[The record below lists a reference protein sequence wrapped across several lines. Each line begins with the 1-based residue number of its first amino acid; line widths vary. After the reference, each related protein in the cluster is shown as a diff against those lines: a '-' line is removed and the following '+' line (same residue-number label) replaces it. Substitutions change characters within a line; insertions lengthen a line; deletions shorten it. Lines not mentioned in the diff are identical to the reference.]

1 MYVAAVFSSGI
12 RLHSFVPFVDWDWK
26 ARFTQTVYTNI
37 VNSLLTAKAP
47 SYETVLELDRQIR
60 QTMLPPVKLYLKPE
74 EDGYNNPGLCMKSY
88 LMSQYRS
95 ISMHLLTH
103 GSFAHANVSIVML
116 GIYRTF
122 FAQALLDHPANPLRS
137 PYAPS
142 FLAANRC
149 ASVLIKSFLHH
160 FERCPDLCGRYWSI
174 WTHAFTA
181 AVRFVYL
188 R

>member
-1 MYVAAVFSSGI
+1 MHEELPHVAIPIYQYVRHRLNAAYSDQVF
-12 RLHSFVPFVDWDWK
+12 
-26 ARFTQTVYTNI
+26 
-37 VNSLLTAKAP
+37 P
-47 SYETVLELDRQIR
+47 SV
-60 QTMLPPVKLYLKPE
+60 
-74 EDGYNNPGLCMKSY
+74 
-88 LMSQYRS
+88 
-95 ISMHLLTH
+95 
-103 GSFAHANVSIVML
+103 VML
-116 GIYRTF
+116 GIHRTF

-181 AVRFVYL
+181 AVSLYL
-188 R
+188 FSHVSPSHRKV